1 MTDFSVQRNSTIAS
15 AYVSTAAAVPAA
27 AAKPTAQATTTATAD
42 TVSISSEAQKLFE
55 QSSNSTTDTENQPS
69 SGSTDTGTTIPQ
81 TPTAGGDG
89 GRPAFAGGDG
99 GRPTSP

>member
-1 MTDFSVQRNSTIAS
+1 MTDLSIQRNNTIAS
-15 AYVSTAAAVPAA
+15 AYVSTAAAAAPAA
-27 AAKPTAQATTTATAD
+27 AAKPAPQAASSAD
-42 TVSISSEAQKLFE
+42 SVSISPEAQKLFE
-55 QSSNSTTDTENQPS
+55 QSANSTSDTGSQS
-69 SGSTDTGTTIPQ
+69 SSVSTDTGTTIPQ